1 MTTET
6 GPRAEPSGAAGSARI
21 AWFESFGAS
30 TERDRPAPDLVL
42 PAPAEV
48 RAERGRGQV
57 TVSWSPVAGA
67 VGYLVHRGPPD
78 GALVAI
84 DHKGGDVLAVPHGP
98 YVDTTPGVEDD
109 NVYAVA
115 SLASIDATVGPL
127 SAPVAPVP
135 IGRDREGEVDVRV
148 DATRPIGAVQRPWRP
163 IIGSEHLAM
172 LLRGEGPGGLDVGED
187 LALAFR
193 IIRAEL
199 GVEAV
204 RAHAIL
210 HDVLGVYRE
219 AADGS
224 PEYDLDAVD
233 RVIDGLLATGLRPV
247 VELSFMPKALAAD
260 AGPRV
265 FDYVGLISPPRD
277 LGRWTDLVETLVRHL
292 VSRHGL
298 DEVARW
304 GFEVWNEPNITVF
317 WAGRQSDYFDLYDA
331 TARAVKAVDERLLV
345 GGPSTAA
352 AGWVDDLLHHADET
366 GVPVDFVTTH
376 TYGAPPLDL
385 RPILE
390 RFGRPDIPIRWTEWG
405 VSPTHGGVVNDS
417 VWGAPL
423 VARGMRSAAGR
434 VDALAYW
441 VASDQFVEL
450 GVPERLFHGGF
461 GLLTIGG
468 LRKPRFWAIALLE
481 RLGELELASEVTGDG
496 GGSLVEA
503 WASRGAGGQN
513 GDRVA
518 VAIWNGTLD
527 QSRTAGDDALGRHV
541 SLEITGLAPGAYRAE
556 HLRVDQRHSN
566 IIRIWNEL
574 DGGDGGGDWPTPEQ
588 WARLRAADRLE
599 ALVPEEVVAVEA
611 DGVARLVF
619 DLPMPAISFVELRRS
634 A

>member
-1 MTTET
+1 VIT
-6 GPRAEPSGAAGSARI
+6 GSSARI
-21 AWFESFGAS
+21 AWFETIGAS
-30 TERDRPAPDLVL
+30 TERDRPAPDVVL

-48 RAERGRGQV
+48 RAERGRNQV
-57 TVSWSPVAGA
+57 TVSWSPVDGA
-67 VGYLVHRGPPD
+67 IGYLVHRGSRD
-78 GALVAI
+78 GELVPI

-98 YVDTTPGVEDD
+98 YVDTTPGAEGD

-115 SLASIDATVGPL
+115 SLSSIDAPVGSV
-127 SAPVAPVP
+127 SAPVAPVTMD
-135 IGRDREGEVDVRV
+135 REREGEVRISV
-148 DATRPIGAVQRPWRP
+148 DAARSTGPVQRPWRP

-172 LLRGEGPGGLDVGED
+172 LLRSAGPGGLNVADD

-193 IIRAEL
+193 IVRDEL

-219 AADGS
+219 DPDGS
-224 PEYDLDAVD
+224 PHYDFDKVD
-233 RVIDGLLATGLRPV
+233 LVIDRLRATGLRPV
-247 VELSFMPKALAAD
+247 VELSFMPEALAAD
-260 AGPRV
+260 TQPSV

-277 LGRWTDLVETLVRHL
+277 LVRWSELVEALVRHL
-292 VSRHGL
+292 VDRHGL
-298 DEVARW
+298 DEVAKW
-304 GFEVWNEPNITVF
+304 GFEVWNEANIRVF

-331 TARAVKAVDERLLV
+331 TARAVKAVDDRLLV

-352 AGWVDDLLHHADET
+352 AGWVADLLHHAREA

-385 RPILE
+385 RPTLA
-390 RFGRPDIPIRWTEWG
+390 RFGYPDIPIWWTEWG
-405 VSPTHGGVVNDS
+405 VSPTHGGPVNDS

-450 GVPERLFHGGF
+450 GLPDRLFHGGF

-481 RLGELELASEVTGDG
+481 RLGELELASQVTGDG

-503 WASRGAGGQN
+503 WASRDGAG
-513 GDRVA
+513 RIA
-518 VAIWNGTLD
+518 IAIWNGSLD
-527 QSRTAGDDALGRHV
+527 QTKTAGDDGLSRHV
-541 SLEITGLAPGAYRAE
+541 TLDVTGLAAGEYRVA
-556 HLRVDQRHSN
+556 HHRVDDEHSN
-566 IIRIWNEL
+566 IARTWERL
-574 DGGDGGGDWPTPEQ
+574 EGGDWPTSGQ
-588 WARLRAADRLE
+588 WDLLREADRLE
-599 ALVPEEVVAVEA
+599 PLGPEERVSVAS
-611 DGVARLVF
+611 DGIVHLAF
-619 DLPMPAISFVELRRS
+619 DLPMPAISFVELHR
-634 A
+634 AV

>member
-1 MTTET
+1 VTTGT
-6 GPRAEPSGAAGSARI
+6 GPQAAPSGVAGSARI

-30 TERDRPAPDLVL
+30 TQRDRPAPDLVL
-42 PAPAEV
+42 PAPTEV

-67 VGYLVHRGPPD
+67 VGYLVHRGPMDAAMVP
-78 GALVAI
+78 I

-98 YVDTTPGVEDD
+98 YVDTIEGVERD

-115 SLASIDATVGPL
+115 SLSSIDGPVGPV
-127 SAPVAPVP
+127 SAPVSPVP
-135 IGRDREGEVDVRV
+135 IETGTEGEVRIRV
-148 DATRPIGAVQRPWRP
+148 DAARSTGPVPRPWRP

-193 IIRAEL
+193 IVRDEL

-219 AADGS
+219 DAEGS
-224 PEYDLDAVD
+224 PHYDFDKVD
-233 RVIDGLLATGLRPV
+233 LVIDRLLATRLRPV
-247 VELSFMPKALAAD
+247 VELSFMPEALAAD
-260 AGPRV
+260 THPRV

-277 LGRWTDLVETLVRHL
+277 LDRWSELIEALVRHL
-292 VSRHGL
+292 VDRHGL
-298 DEVARW
+298 DEVAKW
-304 GFEVWNEPNITVF
+304 GFEVWNEANIKVF

-331 TARAVKAVDERLLV
+331 TARAVKAVDARLLV

-352 AGWVDDLLHHADET
+352 AGWVDDLLHHAAET

-390 RFGRPDIPIRWTEWG
+390 RFGRPDIPIWWTEWG
-405 VSPTHGGVVNDS
+405 VSPTHGAAVNDS

-481 RLGELELASEVTGDG
+481 RLGERELASQVTGDG
-496 GGSLVEA
+496 GGSLVGA
-503 WASRGAGGQN
+503 WASRDGAG
-513 GDRVA
+513 RVA
-518 VAIWNGTLD
+518 IAIWNGSLD
-527 QSRTAGDDALGRHV
+527 QTKTAGDDDLSRHV
-541 SLEITGLAPGAYRAE
+541 TLDVTGLAPGEYRVT
-556 HLRVDQRHSN
+556 HHRVDHGHSN
-566 IIRIWNEL
+566 VARTWERL
-574 DGGDGGGDWPTPEQ
+574 GGGDWPTPDQ
-588 WARLRAADRLE
+588 WERLREADRLE
-599 ALVPEEVVAVEA
+599 ALGPEERVSVGS
-611 DGVARLVF
+611 DGVAHLAF
-619 DLPMPAISFVELRRS
+619 DLPMPAISFVELRRTI
-634 A
+634 

>member
-6 GPRAEPSGAAGSARI
+6 GPEATPSGAPGSARI
-21 AWFESFGAS
+21 AWFETFGAQ
-30 TERDRPAPDLVL
+30 TERDRPAPDVIL
-42 PAPAEV
+42 PAPTDV

-67 VGYLVHRGPPD
+67 AGYLVHRGPRGGTLAP
-78 GALVAI
+78 I

-98 YVDTTPGVEDD
+98 YVDTTVGVGQDH
-109 NVYAVA
+109 VYAVA
-115 SLASIDATVGPL
+115 SLASIDASVGPL
-127 SAPVAPVP
+127 SAPVDPVP
-135 IGRDREGEVDVRV
+135 TEREGAVSVVVD
-148 DATRPIGAVQRPWRP
+148 GAHSTGPVHRPWRR
-163 IIGSEHLAM
+163 IIGSEHLAL
-172 LLRGEGPGGLDVGED
+172 LLRGEGPGGLPVGED
-187 LALAFR
+187 LAQAFR
-193 IIRAEL
+193 IVRAEL

-204 RAHAIL
+204 RAHAIF

-219 AADGS
+219 AEDGTA
-224 PEYDLDAVD
+224 EYDFAKVD
-233 RVIDGLLATGLRPV
+233 LVIDGLLATGLRPV

-260 AGPRV
+260 PGPRV

-277 LGRWTDLVETLVRHL
+277 LGRWGDLVEALVRHL
-292 VSRHGL
+292 VTRHGL

-304 GFEVWNEPNITVF
+304 GFEVWNEANIKVF

-352 AGWVDDLLHHADET
+352 AGWVDDLLHHANET

-390 RFGRPDIPIRWTEWG
+390 RHGRPDLPLWWTEWG
-405 VSPTHGGVVNDS
+405 VSPTHGGPVNDS

-434 VDALAYW
+434 IEALAYW

-461 GLLTIGG
+461 GLLTVGG
-468 LRKPRFWAIALLE
+468 LRKPRFWAIAVLE
-481 RLGELELASEVTGDG
+481 RLGDLELASTVTGDG

-503 WASRGAGGQN
+503 WASRDGEREPGHGEG

-527 QSRTAGDDALGRHV
+527 QTKTDGEAALGRHV
-541 SLEITGLAPGAYRAE
+541 TLEVTGLAPGQYRVE
-556 HLRVDQRHSN
+556 HHRVDHEHSN
-566 IIRIWNEL
+566 IGRIWEAL
-574 DGGDGGGDWPTPEQ
+574 GGGDWPTPDD
-588 WARLRAADRLE
+588 WGRLRAADRLE
-599 ALVPEEVVAVEA
+599 AIRPEERVMVGS
-611 DGVARLVF
+611 DGKARLAF
-619 DLPMPAISFVELRRS
+619 DLPMPAISFVELR
-634 A
+634 ATT

>member
-1 MTTET
+1 VTTET
-6 GPRAEPSGAAGSARI
+6 GPRAAPSGTAGSARI
-21 AWFESFGAS
+21 AWFESIGAS
-30 TERDRPAPDLVL
+30 TERDRPAPEIAL
-42 PAPAEV
+42 PAPTEV

-67 VGYLVHRGPPD
+67 VGYLVHRGLSGD
-78 GALVAI
+78 ALDPI

-98 YVDTTPGVEDD
+98 YVDTTAGAERE

-115 SLASIDATVGPL
+115 SLSSIDAPGGPV
-127 SAPVAPVP
+127 SAPVVPAPAE
-135 IGRDREGEVDVRV
+135 REGEVAIVV
-148 DATRPIGAVQRPWRP
+148 DAARSTGSVQRPWRP
-163 IIGSEHLAM
+163 IIGSEHLAL
-172 LLRGEGPGGLDVGED
+172 LLRGEGPGGLNVGED
-187 LALAFR
+187 LQHAFR
-193 IIRAEL
+193 IVRAEL

-219 AADGS
+219 AADGT
-224 PEYDLDAVD
+224 PEHDFEAVD
-233 RVIDGLLATGLRPV
+233 RVIDTLLSTGLRPV
-247 VELSFMPKALAAD
+247 VELSFMPEGLAVD
-260 AGPRV
+260 RGPRV
-265 FDYVGLISPPRD
+265 FDYVGHISPPRD
-277 LGRWTDLVETLVRHL
+277 MGRWAALVEAFVRHL
-292 VSRHGL
+292 VERHGL

-304 GFEVWNEPNITVF
+304 PFEVWNEPNIQVF
-317 WAGRQSDYFDLYDA
+317 WSGRQSDYFDLYDA
-331 TARAVKAVDERLLV
+331 TARAVKAVDDRLLV
-345 GGPSTAA
+345 GGPATAA

-390 RFGRPDIPIRWTEWG
+390 RFGRRDLPLWWTEWG
-405 VSPTHGGVVNDS
+405 VSPTHGGAVNDS

-481 RLGELELASEVTGDG
+481 RLGELELASRVTGDG

-503 WASRGAGGQN
+503 WASRDAD
-513 GDRVA
+513 GDRIA

-527 QSRTAGDDALGRHV
+527 QSRTGGDDALSRQV
-541 SLEITGLAPGAYRAE
+541 TLEVTGLPPGAYRAE
-556 HLRVDQRHSN
+556 HQRVDRRHSD
-566 IIRIWNEL
+566 IARVWDEL
-574 DGGDGGGDWPTPEQ
+574 GGGDWPTPDQ
-588 WARLRAADRLE
+588 WERLRAADRLD
-599 ALVPEEVVAVEA
+599 ALGPTVPVSVAS

-619 DLPMPAISFVELRRS
+619 DLPMPAISFVELRRT

>member
-1 MTTET
+1 MIT
-6 GPRAEPSGAAGSARI
+6 GSSARI
-21 AWFESFGAS
+21 AWFETFGAS
-30 TERDRPAPDLVL
+30 TERDRPAPDVVL
-42 PAPAEV
+42 PPPSEV
-48 RAERGRGQV
+48 GAERGRGQV
-57 TVSWSPVAGA
+57 TVSWSPVDGA
-67 VGYLVHRGPPD
+67 VGYLVHRGRTEGELAP
-78 GALVAI
+78 I

-98 YVDTTPGVEDD
+98 YVDTTLGVDGD

-115 SLASIDATVGPL
+115 SLSSIDAPVGPV
-127 SAPVAPVP
+127 SAAVSPVP
-135 IGRDREGEVDVRV
+135 AARLGEVSVLV
-148 DATRPIGAVQRPWRP
+148 DAARSTGPVQRPWRR
-163 IIGSEHLAM
+163 IIGSEHLAL

-187 LALAFR
+187 LASAFR
-193 IIRAEL
+193 IVRDEL
-199 GVEAV
+199 GVESV

-219 AADGS
+219 DEDGA
-224 PEYDLDAVD
+224 PVYDFDKVD
-233 RVIDGLLATGLRPV
+233 LVIDRLLATGLRPV

-260 AGPRV
+260 PDPHV

-277 LGRWTDLVETLVRHL
+277 LDRWADLVEALVRHL
-292 VSRHGL
+292 VARHGV
-298 DEVARW
+298 DEVATW
-304 GFEVWNEPNITVF
+304 GFEVWNEANIKVF

-331 TARAVKAVDERLLV
+331 AARAVKAVDERLLV

-352 AGWVDDLLHHADET
+352 AGWVDDLLHHAAET

-390 RFGRPDIPIRWTEWG
+390 RFGRPDIPIWWTEWG
-405 VSPTHGGVVNDS
+405 VSPTHGGPVNDS

-450 GVPERLFHGGF
+450 GVPEQLFHGGF

-468 LRKPRFWAIALLE
+468 LRKPRFWAIAILE
-481 RLGELELASEVTGDG
+481 RLGEAELACRVTGDG

-503 WASRGAGGQN
+503 WASRDGDGVG

-527 QSRTAGDDALGRHV
+527 QTKTGGDAALSRHV
-541 SLEITGLAPGAYRAE
+541 TLEVTGLAAGEYRVE
-556 HLRVDQRHSN
+556 HHRVDDEHSN
-566 IIRIWNEL
+566 IVRTWEAL
-574 DGGDGGGDWPTPEQ
+574 GGGAWPTPET
-588 WARLRAADRLE
+588 WARLRAADELEPLLTDERLR
-599 ALVPEEVVAVEA
+599 VGA
-611 DGVARLVF
+611 DGVAHLAF
-619 DLPMPAISFVELRRS
+619 DLPMPAISFVEIR
-634 A
+634 AAN

>member
-1 MTTET
+1 MIT
-6 GPRAEPSGAAGSARI
+6 GSSARI
-21 AWFESFGAS
+21 AWFDTFGAW

-42 PAPAEV
+42 PAPTEV
-48 RAERGRGQV
+48 NAERGRGQV

-67 VGYLVHRGPPD
+67 VGYLVHRGLPGGDLAP
-78 GALVAI
+78 I

-98 YVDTTPGVEDD
+98 YVDTTLGVEDEH
-109 NVYAVA
+109 VYAVA
-115 SLASIDATVGPL
+115 SLSSIDAPVGPL
-127 SAPVAPVP
+127 STPVGPRATQHQ
-135 IGRDREGEVDVRV
+135 GEVSVMV
-148 DATRPIGAVQRPWRP
+148 DAARSTGTIQRPWRG
-163 IIGSEHLAM
+163 IIGSEHLA
-172 LLRGEGPGGLDVGED
+172 LLLQGEGPGGVHVGED

-193 IIRAEL
+193 TVRDEL

-219 AADGS
+219 SPDGT
-224 PEYDLDAVD
+224 PAYDFD
-233 RVIDGLLATGLRPV
+233 RVDLAIDALLATGLRPV
-247 VELSFMPKALAAD
+247 VELSFMPEALAAD
-260 AGPRV
+260 PAVSV

-277 LGRWTDLVETLVRHL
+277 LGRWSDLVEALARHL
-292 VSRHGL
+292 VERHGL
-298 DEVARW
+298 DEVAQW
-304 GFEVWNEPNITVF
+304 GFEVWNEANIKVF
-317 WAGRQSDYFDLYDA
+317 WAGSQSDYFDLYDA
-331 TARAVKAVDERLLV
+331 SARAIKAVDERLLV

-352 AGWVDDLLHHADET
+352 AGWVDDLLHHAAET

-376 TYGAPPLDL
+376 TYGTPPLDL

-390 RFGRPDIPIRWTEWG
+390 RYGRAELPLWWTEWG
-405 VSPTHGGVVNDS
+405 VSPTHGGAVNDS

-423 VARGMRSAAGR
+423 VSRGMRSAAGR

-468 LRKPRFWAIALLE
+468 LRKPRFWAISVLE
-481 RLGELELASEVTGDG
+481 RLGDQELASQVTGDG

-503 WASRGAGGQN
+503 WASRDSGGAQ

-527 QSRTAGDDALGRHV
+527 QTKTGGADDLGRHV
-541 SLEITGLAPGAYRAE
+541 TLEVRGLAPGDYRAE
-556 HLRVDQRHSN
+556 HHRVDHAHSN
-566 IIRIWNEL
+566 IVRTWEAL
-574 DGGDGGGDWPTPEQ
+574 GGGDWPTPDAWGQ
-588 WARLRAADRLE
+588 LRAADRLE
-599 ALVPEEVVAVEA
+599 TLGPEERISVGS
-611 DGVARLVF
+611 DGVARLAF
-619 DLPMPAISFVELRRS
+619 DLPMPAVSLVELRV